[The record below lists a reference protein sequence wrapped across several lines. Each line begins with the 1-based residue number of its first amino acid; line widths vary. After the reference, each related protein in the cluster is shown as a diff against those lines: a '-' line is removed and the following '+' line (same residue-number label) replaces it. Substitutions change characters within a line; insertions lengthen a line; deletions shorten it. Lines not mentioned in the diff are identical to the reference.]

1 MFTLPR
7 RLSYALP
14 LILFGFFYPQL
25 EVIEGVPS
33 KKKKMGGSNANGIC
47 ACVAWNFSQLNEN
60 KWIIDSFHG
69 SRTTW
74 TKPWPN
80 VIRGRVVVTASG
92 RMSFE

>member
-47 ACVAWNFSQLNEN
+47 ACVA
-60 KWIIDSFHG
+60 
-69 SRTTW
+69 
-74 TKPWPN
+74 
-80 VIRGRVVVTASG
+80 
-92 RMSFE
+92 